1 MKIEYIYEAGVF
13 GSYKK
18 ANAQSNIDNAKKE
31 LARDAQKSIIESKC
45 DELAELY
52 LDMLTEVNSKIDTV
66 SYKYTY
72 RTGIGEIYY
81 VIPEL
86 SNYVVNRYFRKS
98 EKKREVQLN
107 IIKNVYCNRPAIE
120 YMVSQGCF
128 ILPLVDTTNKWLG
141 FDNYKDAISY
151 KNMTKAIA
159 DAAEKVIKQ
168 HLTKFNS
175 HVFNILNKVKIVIL
189 NDIFLAYRPSQEK
202 KLLSYMG
209 IITTDKCD
217 FEYPVGQGSSFLN
230 YILDNWSS
238 LTYYCKIDLI
248 KSNESIWKSIA
259 GPSPWMFNNMSITSI
274 TADIYTL
281 SADNFYGVK
290 LLKFA
295 LDNGALFVS
304 DIDVPTECRHIY
316 VTGTIPKKDM
326 EYLKALDQEF
336 FKNGLDKYVVYETK
350 VI

>member
-31 LARDAQKSIIESKC
+31 LARDAQKSIVESKC

-52 LDMLTEVNSKIDTV
+52 LDMLTEVNSKIDTI
-66 SYKYTY
+66 SYKYNY

-86 SNYVVNRYFRKS
+86 SNYVVNRYFRNS
-98 EKKREVQLN
+98 EKKKEVQLN
-107 IIKNVYCNRPAIE
+107 IIKNVYCNRHAIE

-128 ILPLVDTTNKWLG
+128 ILPLVDTTNKWLD
-141 FDNYKDAISY
+141 FEDYKDAISY
-151 KNMTKAIA
+151 KNMTKVIA

-168 HLTKFNS
+168 HLSKFPS
-175 HVFNILNKVKIVIL
+175 YASTIPNKVKIVIL
-189 NDIFLAYRPSQEK
+189 KEFLAAYELSQEE

-209 IITTDKCD
+209 ITDKCD
-217 FEYPVGQGSSFLN
+217 FEYPVGQGSSCLN
-230 YILDNWSS
+230 YILNNWPS
-238 LTYYCKIDLI
+238 LLYHCNIDLI
-248 KSNESIWKSIA
+248 KPNESIWKSIA
-259 GPSPWMFNNMSITSI
+259 EPSPWMFNNMSIRSI
-274 TADIYTL
+274 AADIYTL

-304 DIDVPTECRHIY
+304 DIDVPTEYQHIY
-316 VTGTIPKKDM
+316 ATGTIPKKDM
-326 EYLKALDQEF
+326 ESLKALDQEF
-336 FKNGLDKYVVYETK
+336 FDNGLDKYVIYKTK

>member
-18 ANAQSNIDNAKKE
+18 VNAQSNIDNAKKE
-31 LARDAQKSIIESKC
+31 LTRDALNRVLEKQC

-52 LDMLTEVNSKIDTV
+52 LDMLTEVNSKIDTI
-66 SYKYTY
+66 SYKYNY
-72 RTGIGEIYY
+72 RAGIGEIYY

-86 SNYVVNRYFRKS
+86 SNYTVNRYFRNS

-107 IIKNVYCNRPAIE
+107 IIKNVYCNRQAIE

-141 FDNYKDAISY
+141 FDNHKDAISY

-168 HLTKFNS
+168 HLSKFNIN
-175 HVFNILNKVKIVIL
+175 VFNILNKVKIVIL

-209 IITTDKCD
+209 ITDKKCD

-238 LTYYCKIDLI
+238 LTYYCKIDPI
-248 KSNESIWKSIA
+248 KSNEFIWKSIA
-259 GPSPWMFNNMSITSI
+259 GPSPWMFNNMSISSI
-274 TADIYTL
+274 TVDIYTL

-295 LDNGALFVS
+295 LDNGALFAS
-304 DIDVPTECRHIY
+304 DIDVPTKCQPIY
-316 VTGTIPKKDM
+316 VTGTIPKKDI
-326 EYLKALDQEF
+326 ESLKALDQEF
-336 FKNGLDKYVVYETK
+336 FNNGLDKYIIYKTK

>member
-1 MKIEYIYEAGVF
+1 MKIDYIYEAGVF

-18 ANAQSNIDNAKKE
+18 TNVQSNIDNAK
-31 LARDAQKSIIESKC
+31 RDLTKGAQNSVLESKC

-52 LDMLTEVNSKIDTV
+52 LNMLTEVNSKIDTI
-66 SYKYTY
+66 SYKYNYKTA
-72 RTGIGEIYY
+72 IGEIYY
-81 VIPEL
+81 TISEL
-86 SNYVVNRYFRKS
+86 SYYISNRYFR
-98 EKKREVQLN
+98 KKREVQLN
-107 IIKNVYCNRPAIE
+107 IIKNVYCNRHAIE
-120 YMVSQGCF
+120 YMTSQECF
-128 ILPLVDTTNKWLG
+128 ILPLVDTTNRWLR
-141 FDNYKDAISY
+141 FDNYKEVISY
-151 KNMTKAIA
+151 KNMINTIA
-159 DAAEKVIKQ
+159 DAAENVIKS
-168 HLTKFNS
+168 HLSKFNS
-175 HVFNILNKVKIVIL
+175 QVINIPNKVKIVIL
-189 NDIFLAYRPSQEK
+189 PDIYNTYRSSEEE

-209 IITTDKCD
+209 ITDKCD
-217 FEYPVGQGSSFLN
+217 FEYPVGEGSSCLN
-230 YILDNWSS
+230 YILDNCAP
-238 LTYYCKIDLI
+238 LIYQCDIDPV
-248 KSNESIWKSIA
+248 KSNEAIWKSIA
-259 GPSPWMFNNMSITSI
+259 GPSPWMFNNISIGSI

-295 LDNGALFVS
+295 FDNGALFVS

>member
-18 ANAQSNIDNAKKE
+18 ANTQSNIDNAKRD
-31 LARDAQKSIIESKC
+31 LAKVAQKSIIESKC
-45 DELAELY
+45 DELAEIY
-52 LDMLTEVNSKIDTV
+52 LDMLTEVNSQINAI
-66 SYKYTY
+66 SRKYNY
-72 RTGIGEIYY
+72 RKGIGEIYY

-86 SNYVVNRYFRKS
+86 SNYVVNRYFRNS

-128 ILPLVDTTNKWLG
+128 ILPLVDTTNIWLN
-141 FDNYKDAISY
+141 FNNYKDAISY

-159 DAAEKVIKQ
+159 DTAEKVIRQ
-168 HLTKFNS
+168 HLSKFNS
-175 HVFNILNKVKIVIL
+175 HMFNILNKVKIVIL
-189 NDIFLAYRPSQEK
+189 RDIFTAYRPRHTK
-202 KLLSYMG
+202 KFLSYMG
-209 IITTDKCD
+209 ITDKCD

-238 LTYYCKIDLI
+238 LTYHCNIDLI

-316 VTGTIPKKDM
+316 ITGTIPKKDM

-336 FKNGLDKYVVYETK
+336 FNIGLDKYVVYETK

>member
-18 ANAQSNIDNAKKE
+18 ANTQSNIDNAKKE
-31 LARDAQKSIIESKC
+31 LARDAQKSIVESKC

-52 LDMLTEVNSKIDTV
+52 LDMLTEVNSKIDTI
-66 SYKYTY
+66 SYKYNY
-72 RTGIGEIYY
+72 KTGIGEIYY

-86 SNYVVNRYFRKS
+86 SNYVVNSYFRNS

-107 IIKNVYCNRPAIE
+107 IIKNAYCNRHAIE
-120 YMVSQGCF
+120 YMMSQGCF
-128 ILPLVDTTNKWLG
+128 ILPLFDTTNRWLN
-141 FDNYKDAISY
+141 FTNYKDVISY
-151 KNMTKAIA
+151 KNMTKTIA

-168 HLTKFNS
+168 HLSKFPS
-175 HVFNILNKVKIVIL
+175 YVSTIPNKVKIVIL
-189 NDIFLAYRPSQEK
+189 EDFLDE

-209 IITTDKCD
+209 ITDKCD
-217 FEYPVGQGSSFLN
+217 FEYPVGQGSSCLN
-230 YILDNWSS
+230 YILDNYAPLLYQCDISPV
-238 LTYYCKIDLI
+238 

-259 GPSPWMFNNMSITSI
+259 EPSPWMFNNMAIGSI

-304 DIDVPTECRHIY
+304 DIGVSIECQNIY

-326 EYLKALDQEF
+326 ESLKALDQEF
-336 FKNGLDKYVVYETK
+336 FNNGLDKYVIYKTK

>member
-18 ANAQSNIDNAKKE
+18 TNVQSNIDNAKRD
-31 LARDAQKSIIESKC
+31 LAKGAALHLIERQC
-45 DELAELY
+45 DELADLY
-52 LDMLTEVNSKIDTV
+52 LDMLTEVNSKIDTI
-66 SYKYTY
+66 SYKYNY

-86 SNYVVNRYFRKS
+86 SNYVINRYFRKS

-128 ILPLVDTTNKWLG
+128 ILPLVDTTNKWLD
-141 FDNYKDAISY
+141 FENYKDAISY

-175 HVFNILNKVKIVIL
+175 NIFNIPNNVKIVIL
-189 NDIFLAYRPSQEK
+189 KELFTYKLSQEE

-209 IITTDKCD
+209 ITDKCD
-217 FEYPVGQGSSFLN
+217 FEYPVGQGSSCLN
-230 YILDNWSS
+230 YILNNWPS
-238 LTYYCKIDLI
+238 LTYYCNIDLI
-248 KSNESIWKSIA
+248 KPNESIWKSIA
-259 GPSPWMFNNMSITSI
+259 GPSPWMFNNISITSI
-274 TADIYTL
+274 TVDIYTL

-295 LDNGALFVS
+295 FDNGALFVS
-304 DIDVPTECRHIY
+304 DIDVPTECQHIY

>member
-18 ANAQSNIDNAKKE
+18 TNAQSNIDNAKKE

-128 ILPLVDTTNKWLG
+128 ILPLVDTTNRWLD
-141 FDNYKDAISY
+141 FENYKDAISY

-175 HVFNILNKVKIVIL
+175 NIFNIPDKVKIVIL
-189 NDIFLAYRPSQEK
+189 KELFTAYQASQEE

-209 IITTDKCD
+209 ITDKSD

-238 LTYYCKIDLI
+238 LTYHCNIDLI

-304 DIDVPTECRHIY
+304 DIDVPAECRHIY
-316 VTGTIPKKDM
+316 ITGTIPKKDM

>member
-18 ANAQSNIDNAKKE
+18 ANAQSNIDNAKKD
-31 LARDAQKSIIESKC
+31 LTKGAQNSILESKC

-52 LDMLTEVNSKIDTV
+52 FDMLNEVNSKIDTI
-66 SYKYTY
+66 SYKYNY
-72 RTGIGEIYY
+72 RKGIGEIYY
-81 VIPEL
+81 IIPEL
-86 SNYVVNRYFRKS
+86 SNYTVNRCFRKS

-107 IIKNVYCNRPAIE
+107 IIKNVYCNRLAIE

-128 ILPLVDTTNKWLG
+128 ILPLVDTTNRWLD
-141 FDNYKDAISY
+141 FENYKDAISY

-168 HLTKFNS
+168 YLSKFNNN
-175 HVFNILNKVKIVIL
+175 VFNIPNNVKIVIL
-189 NDIFLAYRPSQEK
+189 KDVFITYKLSQQD

-209 IITTDKCD
+209 ITDKCD
-217 FEYPVGQGSSFLN
+217 FEYPVGQGSSCLN
-230 YILDNWSS
+230 YILNNWPS
-238 LTYYCKIDLI
+238 LLYHCNIDLI
-248 KSNESIWKSIA
+248 KPNESIWKSIA
-259 GPSPWMFNNMSITSI
+259 EPSPWMFNNMSIGSI
-274 TADIYTL
+274 TTDIYTL

-304 DIDVPTECRHIY
+304 DIDVPTECQHIY

-326 EYLKALDQEF
+326 ESLKALDQEF
-336 FKNGLDKYVVYETK
+336 FNIVLDKYIVYKTK

>member
-18 ANAQSNIDNAKKE
+18 ANAQSNIDNAKRD
-31 LARDAQKSIIESKC
+31 LAKGAALHLIERQC
-45 DELAELY
+45 DELADLY
-52 LDMLTEVNSKIDTV
+52 LDMLTEVNSKASAISCKY
-66 SYKYTY
+66 SYKSS
-72 RTGIGEIYY
+72 IGEIYY
-81 VIPEL
+81 VVSEL
-86 SNYVVNRYFRKS
+86 SNYVINRYFRKS

-107 IIKNVYCNRPAIE
+107 IIKNVYCNRLAIE

-128 ILPLVDTTNKWLG
+128 ILPLVDTTNKWLD
-141 FDNYKDAISY
+141 FNNYKDAISY

-159 DAAEKVIKQ
+159 DTAEKVIKH
-168 HLTKFNS
+168 HLSKFNNN
-175 HVFNILNKVKIVIL
+175 VFNIPNNVKIVIL
-189 NDIFLAYRPSQEK
+189 KELFTYKLSQEE

-209 IITTDKCD
+209 ITDKCD

-230 YILDNWSS
+230 YILNNWPS
-238 LTYYCKIDLI
+238 LTYYCNIDLI
-248 KSNESIWKSIA
+248 KPNESIWKSIA
-259 GPSPWMFNNMSITSI
+259 GPSPWMFNNMSISSI

-304 DIDVPTECRHIY
+304 DIDVPTECQHIY

-326 EYLKALDQEF
+326 ESLKALDQEF